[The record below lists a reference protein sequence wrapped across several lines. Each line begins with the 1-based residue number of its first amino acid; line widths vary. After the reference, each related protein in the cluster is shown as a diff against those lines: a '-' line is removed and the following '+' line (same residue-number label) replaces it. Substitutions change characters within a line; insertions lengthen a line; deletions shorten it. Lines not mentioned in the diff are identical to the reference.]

1 MISFRKLFDDS
12 EKAHP
17 LTEEEMI
24 KVENIKGKLLLI
36 GAADDVLWD
45 TAKYIRR
52 IERRLRQHPH
62 SCEVE
67 LAVYKY
73 GTHFVY
79 PETMLQ
85 MMIPVLGDAFVKMAF
100 VAARQHPKEC
110 KQTRIDID
118 RKLKDAI
125 KEWMR

>member
-1 MISFRKLFDDS
+1 
-12 EKAHP
+12 
-17 LTEEEMI
+17 
-24 KVENIKGKLLLI
+24 LLI
-36 GAADDVLWD
+36 GAADDALWD

-52 IERRLRQHPH
+52 MEQRLKQHPH
-62 SCEVE
+62 SCQVE
-67 LAVYKY
+67 FAVYQY

-85 MMIPVLGDAFVKMAF
+85 MMMPVLGDAFVKMAF

-110 KQTRIDID
+110 KLTRIDID